1 MLNNCSFTNLYWMV
15 NCFSSFLTVMANVF
29 YLFSMHLKNSVSLTR
44 FFLTSSHNFCTG
56 AKWNQNFIKGLVPQ
70 SSYQTILFKWL
81 VVIKVRCLTDFIFY
95 VLLVTC
101 LNGCYKEDWKLSVL
115 KINCEKTVIF
125 TVKLHLQK
133 NK

>member
-1 MLNNCSFTNLYWMV
+1 M
-15 NCFSSFLTVMANVF
+15 
-29 YLFSMHLKNSVSLTR
+29 
-44 FFLTSSHNFCTG
+44 
-56 AKWNQNFIKGLVPQ
+56 PQ